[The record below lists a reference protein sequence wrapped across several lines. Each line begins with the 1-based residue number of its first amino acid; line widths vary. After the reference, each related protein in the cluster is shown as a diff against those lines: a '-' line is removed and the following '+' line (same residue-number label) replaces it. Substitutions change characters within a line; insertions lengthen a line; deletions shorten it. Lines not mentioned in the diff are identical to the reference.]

1 MNVSVLR
8 DIGFYLM
15 FAFTLLALVFLVGE
29 IMVEG
34 EPGGRLIALVGVF
47 APIVGISAWAWF
59 SPKTVRPYLWVS
71 VVVIVA
77 VAAWWAIAP
86 GFWDDI
92 MEQSGP
98 VIPVASIIAAAP
110 IALWGW
116 RERSQTRSAGI
127 MLLIVSLTP
136 IIGVLFVPDAI
147 SRGIVL
153 AVGIMIGP
161 YAVGGL
167 LYLLAGSRESR
178 LTYPKVTMSN

>member
-1 MNVSVLR
+1 MLR

-15 FAFTLLALVFLVGE
+15 FAFTLFILFFLVGSFLT
-29 IMVEG
+29 EG
-34 EPGGRLIALVGVF
+34 GTGGWLLSVFGMLIPVVGVSTW
-47 APIVGISAWAWF
+47 VWF

-71 VVVIVA
+71 VIVIVA
-77 VAAWWAIAP
+77 VAIWWAIAP
-86 GFWDDI
+86 GFWDEI

-178 LTYPKVTMSN
+178 LTYPKVTLSN